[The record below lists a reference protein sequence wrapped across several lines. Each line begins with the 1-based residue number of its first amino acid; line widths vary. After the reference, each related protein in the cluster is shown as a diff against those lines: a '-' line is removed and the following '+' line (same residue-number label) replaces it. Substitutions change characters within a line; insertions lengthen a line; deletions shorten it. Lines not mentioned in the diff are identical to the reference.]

1 MWLHFRDHHEISV
14 FLWKPCNNTSSDNV
28 IEVWELFKHYLK
40 ITAVMRQRKC
50 RTKSL
55 ELNPGIH
62 VGSIS
67 PSGSLDFFASLFHN
81 IVKHLISALDVL
93 TQMWSMSADSTE
105 AKISYMKEQIE
116 KRVSNYSAC
125 TGTVGFGLKEKNFS
139 YKYSDH
145 SSVHSPQVPADSQQM
160 VVTFPTFFPR
170 LWAAVGTQATICEHT
185 PELDGVAFC
194 QATHTHRYDACLQK
208 LITKQSHFGWRF

>member
-125 TGTVGFGLKEKNFS
+125 TGTVGFGLKEKEKKLLLQIFRSQLCPQSTGPCRLTADGGDISNFFS
-139 YKYSDH
+139 K
-145 SSVHSPQVPADSQQM
+145 
-160 VVTFPTFFPR
+160 
-170 LWAAVGTQATICEHT
+170 AVGSRRHSGYNLWTYSRAGWSGILSGH
-185 PELDGVAFC
+185 
-194 QATHTHRYDACLQK
+194 THTHTDMMRVFK
-208 LITKQSHFGWRF
+208 S